1 MVDPRRI
8 RAARSGAAGS
18 GPVLW
23 WPSRDL
29 RVEDNWS
36 LLKALDI
43 AKDRGVPVVAVYNLE
58 PGFSGGELR
67 QHDFKV
73 KCLKLLARDLEKLGV
88 PFFLEVGDRSHRRVA
103 ERANEM
109 GAAAIVT
116 DFSPLR
122 RPRRWVEEVSR
133 AARCAVLEVDSHNIV
148 PPWVASD
155 RKEPYARTLRPKLAA
170 LLPEFLVPFPKPKP
184 VSVAFL
190 GEVPPIAWDSILRDG
205 RLDQTVLPVGWAEP
219 GAAAARHRLATFVR
233 YRLDRYA
240 GDRNDP
246 NVEGQSGLSPYLH
259 YGVIS
264 PARVALSVLEAT
276 GRKPKDAIHPQ
287 KNASAEG
294 DGPAAFL
301 EELIVRRELAENF
314 CFYEP
319 KYDSIEGFPEW
330 AQKSLARHRAD
341 DRMYSYSRPSLEHAL
356 THDRLWNAAQTEMRK
371 TGKMHGYMRM
381 YWAKKILEWSETPA
395 QALATAIYLND
406 RYELDGRDPNGY
418 AGIAWSIGGVH
429 DRPWYEH
436 KIFGLVRYMAE
447 SGAKK
452 KFDVEAYAARWLGPK
467 PPKVKAQGQGKLL

>member
-18 GPVLW
+18 GPVVW

-29 RVEDNWS
+29 RVEDNWA
-36 LLKALDI
+36 LLKALEI
-43 AKDRGVPVVAVYNLE
+43 AKDRGVPVVATYNLE

-73 KCLKLLARDLEKLGV
+73 KSLRLLARDLEALGIPLFV
-88 PFFLEVGDRSHRRVA
+88 ETGERSHRKVA
-103 ERANEM
+103 DRANSLD
-109 GAAAIVT
+109 AAAVVT

-133 AARCAVLEVDSHNIV
+133 AARATVLEVDAHNIV
-148 PPWVASD
+148 PPWILSD
-155 RKEPYARTLRPKLAA
+155 RKEPYARTLRPKMAA
-170 LLPEFLVPFPKPKP
+170 LLPEFLAPFPKPKAP
-184 VSVAFL
+184 ARFA
-190 GEVPPIAWDSILRDG
+190 GEWPKTDWESLLRDA
-205 RLDQTVLPVGWAEP
+205 RLDHTVLPVGWAEP
-219 GAAAARHRLATFVR
+219 GAAAARHRLSVFLR

-240 GDRNDP
+240 LDRNDP
-246 NVEGQSGLSPYLH
+246 NLEGQSGLSPYLH
-259 YGVIS
+259 NGLIA
-264 PARVALSVLEAT
+264 PARVALEVLEAS
-276 GRKPKDAIHPQ
+276 GRHASQAVHPQ
-287 KNASAEG
+287 KNASADA

-319 KYDSIEGFPEW
+319 KYDSIDGFPEW

-341 DRMYSYSRPSLEHAL
+341 DRMYSYSRASLEHAL
-356 THDRLWNAAQTEMRK
+356 THDRLWNAAQTEMVK

-381 YWAKKILEWSETPA
+381 YWAKKILEWSDTPA
-395 QALATAIYLND
+395 HALATAIYLND

-452 KFDVEAYAARWLGPK
+452 KFDVQAYCERWLGPK
-467 PPKVKAQGQGKLL
+467 ASKGKAAGQGKLA